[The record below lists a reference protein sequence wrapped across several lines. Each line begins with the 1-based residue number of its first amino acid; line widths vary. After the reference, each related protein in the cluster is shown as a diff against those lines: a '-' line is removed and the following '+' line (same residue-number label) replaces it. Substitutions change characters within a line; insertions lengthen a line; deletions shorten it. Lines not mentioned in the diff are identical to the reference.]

1 MENKPNIELI
11 HKNMAM
17 IWLALMSSQVIFI
30 VAAFVAKPELMRF
43 DMAKPVLGDNP
54 PIVMAM
60 ALAGLMAIGASFF
73 LGSTFYKRAVDEQQ
87 PAHVQTGMLIAC
99 AMCEAASA
107 FGLVLGFAFTY
118 QYFVAFIAA
127 GMAGMA
133 FHFPSRARLM
143 DASYGKK
150 L

>member
-1 MENKPNIELI
+1 MENKPNIEVM
-11 HKNMAM
+11 HKTMAM

-30 VAAFVAKPELMRF
+30 IAAFAAKPELMRF
-43 DMAKPVLGDNP
+43 DLAKPVLGDSP

-60 ALAGLMAIGASFF
+60 ALAALMAIGASFF
-73 LGSTFYKRAVDEQQ
+73 IGSTFYKRAVDEQQ
-87 PAHVQTGMLIAC
+87 PALVQTGMLISC

-107 FGLVLGFAFTY
+107 FGLVLGFAFSY
-118 QYFVAFIAA
+118 QYFIVFIAA

-133 FHFPSRARLM
+133 MHFPSRTRLM
-143 DASYGKK
+143 NASYGRK